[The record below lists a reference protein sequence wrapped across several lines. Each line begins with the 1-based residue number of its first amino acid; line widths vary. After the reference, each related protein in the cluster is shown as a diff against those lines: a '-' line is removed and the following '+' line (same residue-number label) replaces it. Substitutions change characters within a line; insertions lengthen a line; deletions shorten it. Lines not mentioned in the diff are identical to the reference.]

1 MCQYIEMREE
11 TKIIFQRGVLLKN
24 LSLRIRGLYKPQK
37 SNVYLL
43 VWEVGSYG
51 AMYLASECWQ

>member
-24 LSLRIRGLYKPQK
+24 LRLRIRGLYKPQK

-43 VWEVGSYG
+43 DWEVGSYG
-51 AMYLASECWQ
+51 ATYLASECW